1 QFEHKAFDANPTK
14 NRDKKQIKH
23 LEKNDFVE
31 EFVTCLDE
39 SRVELGDKKTYIDAS
54 WMYDLQHLDRK
65 YIVTPIPM
73 ESTMEDFWQMVWEQK
88 ALCVVLMG
96 PKNKKV

>member
-1 QFEHKAFDANPTK
+1 QFEHRAFDENPTK
-14 NRDKKQIKH
+14 NRDKARLTTVSTPRAGK
-23 LEKNDFVE
+23 

-65 YIVTPIPM
+65 YIVTQVPM

-88 ALCVVLMG
+88 ALCVALLG
-96 PKNKKV
+96 PKRKKV